1 MSPSD
6 TPEVGR
12 RFRVV
17 EVLGRGGFGV
27 VYRAEATSHGGF
39 TKQVAL
45 KVLRKDVDLSGGVAE
60 RLRDEARILGL
71 LRHRAIVKVD
81 GLVELENGWAV
92 VMEYV
97 PGVNLSSLVK
107 HGCTARAATEI
118 IAEVAGALHAAWH
131 DVNDVTG
138 EPLHLVHRDI
148 KPANIR
154 VTSQGEVKVLDFG
167 VARADFDDREAETVS
182 VLFGSMRYMA
192 PERLDGI
199 EGPSSDVYALG
210 LVFAELLTG
219 QRFGEPPKHP
229 GRHEE
234 WARKVLDAVEDAVA
248 EEAEPEIIDAL
259 SDLFGLTLAYEPTP
273 RPSAAQIRSICR
285 AIARKLPSAGLAEF
299 AETEI
304 PELERRVGEAR
315 ARRLEGDAVDSV
327 LIEHGSQS
335 MRAEVTGIT
344 RSRALVGG
352 VMAGAGL
359 LSISGAVVGILLLLG
374 GVWWWGSTSPETVAT
389 GPVETPA
396 AEPRPPKLVTTPRP
410 KPAEPVPVAPEA
422 PEPQPAAPRR
432 PAPRRRP
439 DPKPAAGSTTLTL
452 TGDLASA
459 RLVGASSANLSAGG
473 NQVPPGS
480 YAVHAAFDGGELV
493 EVSRISVPEGPAVL
507 HCSQMLYTCRIQ

>member
-1 MSPSD
+1 M
-6 TPEVGR
+6 
-12 RFRVV
+12 
-17 EVLGRGGFGV
+17 

-107 HGCTARAATEI
+107 HGCAARASAEI

-167 VARADFDDREAETVS
+167 VARADFDVREAETVS

-219 QRFGEPPKHP
+219 QRFEEPPKHP
-229 GRHEE
+229 GRHEA
-234 WARKVLDAVEDAVA
+234 WARKVLDAVEGAVA
-248 EEAEPEIIDAL
+248 DGTEPETLRAL
-259 SDLFGLTLAYEPTP
+259 TELFGLTLAYEPTP
-273 RPSAAQIRSICR
+273 RPSAAQIRGICR
-285 AIARKLPSAGLAEF
+285 ALARSLPGAGLAEF
-299 AETEI
+299 SETEI

-327 LIEHGSQS
+327 LIEQGSQS
-335 MRAEVTGIT
+335 MRADATGIT

-359 LSISGAVVGILLLLG
+359 VSISGAAVGFFLLLG
-374 GVWWWGSTSPETVAT
+374 AAWWWGSASRQTVAT
-389 GPVETPA
+389 GPTGPVEAPA

-410 KPAEPVPVAPEA
+410 KPVEPEPAEPPPPA
-422 PEPQPAAPRR
+422 PQPDAPPR
-432 PAPRRRP
+432 PKPRRRP
-439 DPKPAAGSTTLTL
+439 DPKPAAGTLTL
-452 TGDLASA
+452 TGDLPAA
-459 RLVGASSANLSAGG
+459 RLVGASSVNLSAGG

-493 EVSRISVPEGPAVL
+493 EVSRIRVPEGSAVI
-507 HCSQMLYTCRIQ
+507 HCSEMLYTCRIQ